1 MAVFIRVNLLI
12 FSIILFEFAWL
23 YAAQAEEYECP
34 SVLTAAANQ
43 GYSVETKDEN
53 LWKLS
58 TDGKGIFYVL
68 ENPTLCTYKISAKI
82 SDPGVEFSD
91 FSKFINAYH
100 KDMDLGILYRD
111 DQGYIYKSFLILP
124 NSEDEL
130 LEINFMLFDTAVSKL
145 LDRISDYKT
154 NISLPR
160 EEDDTKTNDNWFKA
174 YIEACFY
181 TENECEHFEDIYGP
195 YQTNA
200 ECFERTKEMI
210 DGVRELLGDGEF
222 GYKCEQSEQ
231 SI

>member
-1 MAVFIRVNLLI
+1 VAVFIRVNLLI

-23 YAAQAEEYECP
+23 YAAQAEENDCP

-43 GYSVETKDEN
+43 GYSVETKDNN

-58 TDGKGIFYVL
+58 SGGKGIFYVL
-68 ENPTLCTYKISAKI
+68 ENPILCTYKISAKI
-82 SDPGVEFSD
+82 SDPGVEFGD

-154 NISLPR
+154 NIFLPR
-160 EEDDTKTNDNWFKA
+160 EEDDMKTNDNWFKA
-174 YIEACFY
+174 YIEACFHA
-181 TENECEHFEDIYGP
+181 EKECEQFEDMYGP
-195 YQTNA
+195 YQTHA

-222 GYKCEQSEQ
+222 DYKCEQSEQ

>member
-12 FSIILFEFAWL
+12 FSMILFEFAWL

-43 GYSVETKDEN
+43 GYSVETKDDN

-82 SDPGVEFSD
+82 PDPGVEFSD

-111 DQGYIYKSFLILP
+111 DQGYIYKAFLILP

-160 EEDDTKTNDNWFKA
+160 EEDNTKTNDNWFKA

-195 YQTNA
+195 YQTRA
-200 ECFERTKEMI
+200 ECFERTKEMME
-210 DGVRELLGDGEF
+210 GVRELLGDGEF